1 MRILKPLDLVPG
13 PVELSP
19 AIPLDFSKVW
29 GGIDPLSL
37 FIDGG
42 QQFDRFKIPEGL
54 FLPDGVGIKYGQRTG
69 IVHLFLKKSDI
80 VRDGLPAL
88 AVVKAIELF
97 ETGGGDLL
105 GAFADLDAGGKP
117 AILFLDRDQLV
128 YATEHRLGTAGNQ
141 VFTDA
146 KEIDLGILKDEV
158 TDDILIERVGS
169 DDLAF
174 RETGFVEHHPHL
186 LRKISDIS

>member
-1 MRILKPLDLVPG
+1 MARIFASDSSSIRGFEGIKCLGKIDIIAVRILKPLDLVPG

-19 AIPLDFSKVW
+19 AIPLDFSEVR

-69 IVHLFLKKSDI
+69 IVHLFLKKGNI
-80 VRDGLPAL
+80 VCDGLPAL

-105 GAFADLDAGGKP
+105 GAFA
-117 AILFLDRDQLV
+117 
-128 YATEHRLGTAGNQ
+128 E
-141 VFTDA
+141 
-146 KEIDLGILKDEV
+146 
-158 TDDILIERVGS
+158 S
-169 DDLAF
+169 
-174 RETGFVEHHPHL
+174 
-186 LRKISDIS
+186 